1 MAVTCWIDKDKVE
14 SKRKNNKVIGVDFG
28 IETDFKG
35 EKIHASVQE
44 GERIKRLQKK
54 LARQVK
60 GSRRHARTL
69 HLIRVEYQKMTNCK
83 DDLANKIVA
92 GLVENRTVVIQ
103 DEMLTLQDL

>member
-1 MAVTCWIDKDKVE
+1 MEFICRKRELEILKSQLESGHAVILLYGRRSLGKTWLLRQAMKDL
-14 SKRKNNKVIGVDFG
+14 D
-28 IETDFKG
+28 G
-35 EKIHASVQE
+35 EKIHAAVQE

-60 GSRRHARTL
+60 GSRRYARTL

-92 GLVENRTVVIQ
+92 
-103 DEMLTLQDL
+103 